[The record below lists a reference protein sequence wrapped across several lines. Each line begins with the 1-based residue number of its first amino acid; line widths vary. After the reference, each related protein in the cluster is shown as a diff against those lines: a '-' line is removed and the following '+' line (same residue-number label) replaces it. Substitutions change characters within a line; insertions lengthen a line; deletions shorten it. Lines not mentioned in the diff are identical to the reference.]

1 MARAGPSV
9 ASLLSQLD
17 LDSYATKLGDLGY
30 KFASCV
36 AHSPRAP
43 NKTAHAPLMTTVTA
57 GT

>member
-1 MARAGPSV
+1 M

-17 LDSYATKLGDLGY
+17 LGSYATKLGDLGY

-36 AHSPRAP
+36 AQPP

>member
-17 LDSYATKLGDLGY
+17 LGSYATKLGDLGY

-36 AHSPRAP
+36 AQPPSSPTRL
-43 NKTAHAPLMTTVTA
+43 HMHRL
-57 GT
+57 

>member
-17 LDSYATKLGDLGY
+17 LGSYATKLGDLGY
-30 KFASCV
+30 KFASFV
-36 AHSPRAP
+36 AQPLSCP

>member
-17 LDSYATKLGDLGY
+17 LGSYATKLGDLGY

-36 AHSPRAP
+36 QPPSAP
-43 NKTAHAPLMTTVTA
+43 AQTATCTAYDAVTA